1 MKPFQAP
8 YTMVHNYVIDHIM
21 PDLSPNAWK
30 VLCVAIRQTIGWQDE
45 ATESGRRESDV
56 ITYSQFQRQ
65 TGIVSRGTL
74 SRALKE
80 CLDKGYLLRE
90 EVDQYRGKPAFA
102 YRLNTEYEATGTETV
117 PVDGAPTGTETVPV
131 DGAPTGTEIVPVG
144 EVTGTEIVPVGEVTG
159 TETVPVSGATGTET
173 VPVTGTEI
181 VLSKEIIKENPNPK
195 ENGLSSSG
203 ERKVWEAVLGELQR
217 QVTKAYFDTWV
228 RDTQLVSCQ
237 DGVFVIAA
245 QSEFARDWLEDRL
258 RSTVQRILA
267 GIVGHPVEVQFATR
281 DPWPIR

>member
-131 DGAPTGTEIVPVG
+131 
-144 EVTGTEIVPVGEVTG
+144 
-159 TETVPVSGATGTET
+159 SGATGTET

-195 ENGLSSSG
+195 ENSLSSSG

-228 RDTQLVSCQ
+228 RDTQPVSCQ

-258 RSTVQRILA
+258 RATVERILA

-281 DPWPIR
+281 DP